1 MQTKRKC
8 RKYMY
13 NNNLCMACEAK
24 TEEKIYT
31 LTCPTYISMQIIR
44 DKKRMRVKKIL
55 IAYTTKNILA
65 ASTYL
70 HVCEVREKKQNQ
82 RRREFAIRNDI
93 RMRTVEKH
101 SAAFAE
107 SVSGNGIANTN
118 ATRFECRLLF
128 FAANDGLRSRPLC
141 FAELLLPANFNYDIA
156 THSLLFNSIGSNR
169 LEWIRE
175 NECAYV

>member
-1 MQTKRKC
+1 
-8 RKYMY
+8 
-13 NNNLCMACEAK
+13 MACEAK

-93 RMRTVEKH
+93 R
-101 SAAFAE
+101 
-107 SVSGNGIANTN
+107 IANSGK
-118 ATRFECRLLF
+118 AFGCI
-128 FAANDGLRSRPLC
+128 C
-141 FAELLLPANFNYDIA
+141 
-156 THSLLFNSIGSNR
+156 
-169 LEWIRE
+169 
-175 NECAYV
+175 